1 MGTTTKPS
9 ENIHTYTESTSK
21 MKISSAIIIASVA
34 ANDRKVPP
42 RTPTQRLNTL
52 HRFMNNWV
60 GAEIAGTI
68 NRPSRAQNMIDRGVA
83 RIEAKLTEAAGK
95 ECFFFDPALPN
106 GGPRVQE
113 RKRRSNDWVG
123 VELTRIQ
130 REVDG
135 NFALDFFDLYFD
147 SQANQSTE
155 RGISESGDV
164 EIPSLDK
171 QFKERLANEPN
182 LAWKQIGTGFRKWIL
197 RYISECNGQA
207 TYQYHTNRLTRVH
220 GKIKLAYD
228 TVGADD
234 YDSEDYGE
242 ENYSA

>member
-1 MGTTTKPS
+1 MG
-9 ENIHTYTESTSK
+9 
-21 MKISSAIIIASVA
+21 
-34 ANDRKVPP
+34 
-42 RTPTQRLNTL
+42 
-52 HRFMNNWV
+52 
-60 GAEIAGTI
+60 
-68 NRPSRAQNMIDRGVA
+68 
-83 RIEAKLTEAAGK
+83 
-95 ECFFFDPALPN
+95 PN

-113 RKRRSNDWVG
+113 RKRRSNNWVG

-171 QFKERLANEPN
+171 QFKERLA
-182 LAWKQIGTGFRKWIL
+182 
-197 RYISECNGQA
+197 
-207 TYQYHTNRLTRVH
+207 TYQYH

-234 YDSEDYGE
+234 YDSEDYG
-242 ENYSA
+242 